1 MIPAPLAN
9 LLQQHPL
16 TALPILFGGGVLAS
30 LTPCIYP
37 MIPVTVAIV
46 GGGATAGDGQPP
58 TSRTRIVA
66 LTLAYA
72 VGLAVVYASLGVLAG
87 ITGTIFGSISTNPWF
102 SFLLANLLVLFGL
115 MLIDVVPVPV
125 PHALLGWAASIGSRG
140 GLIGAAGMGAA
151 SGIVVAPC
159 GAPVMATV
167 LTWVATTRSGV
178 LGFLYLFVFSMG
190 MCTLLIVVG
199 IFSGSVARL
208 PKAGPWMVWA
218 KRTFAA
224 ITLAGA
230 EYYLIHMGGLL
241 P

>member
-1 MIPAPLAN
+1 MGSLDS

-16 TALPILFGGGVLAS
+16 VALPIVFGGGVVAS

-37 MIPVTVAIV
+37 MIPVTVAII
-46 GGGATAGDGQPP
+46 GGSATAGDGQAP

-72 VGLAVVYASLGVLAG
+72 VGLAVVYASLGLLAG

-115 MLIDVVPVPV
+115 MVIDVVPVPI
-125 PHALLGWAASIGSRG
+125 PPALLDWAASIRSRG
-140 GLIGAAGMGAA
+140 RLIGAAGMGAA

-167 LTWVATTRSGV
+167 LTWIATTRSAG

-190 MCTLLIVVG
+190 MSTLLIVVG
-199 IFSGSVARL
+199 LFSGSVARL
-208 PKAGPWMVWA
+208 PRAGPWMVWV
-218 KRTFAA
+218 KRAFAA
-224 ITLAGA
+224 MTLVGA
-230 EYYLIHMGGLL
+230 EYYLVHMGGLL
-241 P
+241 T